1 MIEVDRLSLSVAEE
15 KKASFQN
22 AEKMKGERTEN
33 MNQWKKRVTAL
44 GLAGMLAVTGLTGC
58 GSMNNDDVVATV
70 GESEIKLG
78 VANFYARM
86 QQAQYETYYAGMMGT
101 TGEELWAKETD
112 GKTYEQSVKSDMIKS
127 LENIYILEQ
136 HASEYDV
143 VLSEDEKKAIDKAAE
158 EFDENNALEDKEAVS
173 GYNKYV
179 KKVLEL
185 ITIQSKMED
194 AMTADVDTEVSDDE
208 AAQKAMKYVFY
219 SYTKDENDS
228 TSTMSE
234 TEKTEVKKKATDF
247 AEKLKNSDTKDIDA
261 VASEAGMEVQ
271 TATFDSES
279 TSPNADLVKAADAL
293 TAEGDVTDAIET
305 DSGIYVAKVT
315 SFLDRTATD
324 AKKQS
329 IVEERKKDQYDDLLK
344 KWRKKTDINLN
355 KRVWKKVD
363 FQKQGVTVKD
373 TSGNTEES
381 AE

>member
-1 MIEVDRLSLSVAEE
+1 
-15 KKASFQN
+15 
-22 AEKMKGERTEN
+22 MKGERTEN

-136 HASEYDV
+136 HASEYEV

-185 ITIQSKMED
+185 LTIQSKMED
-194 AMTADVDTEVSDDE
+194 AMTADVDTEVSDAE

-261 VASEAGMEVQ
+261 VANEAGMEVQ

>member
-1 MIEVDRLSLSVAEE
+1 
-15 KKASFQN
+15 
-22 AEKMKGERTEN
+22 
-33 MNQWKKRVTAL
+33 
-44 GLAGMLAVTGLTGC
+44 
-58 GSMNNDDVVATV
+58 
-70 GESEIKLG
+70 
-78 VANFYARM
+78 
-86 QQAQYETYYAGMMGT
+86 
-101 TGEELWAKETD
+101 
-112 GKTYEQSVKSDMIKS
+112 
-127 LENIYILEQ
+127 
-136 HASEYDV
+136 
-143 VLSEDEKKAIDKAAE
+143 
-158 EFDENNALEDKEAVS
+158 
-173 GYNKYV
+173 
-179 KKVLEL
+179 
-185 ITIQSKMED
+185 
-194 AMTADVDTEVSDDE
+194 
-208 AAQKAMKYVFY
+208 
-219 SYTKDENDS
+219 
-228 TSTMSE
+228 MSE

-261 VASEAGMEVQ
+261 AANEADMEVQ

>member
-1 MIEVDRLSLSVAEE
+1 
-15 KKASFQN
+15 
-22 AEKMKGERTEN
+22 

-112 GKTYEQSVKSDMIKS
+112 GKTYEQSVKSNMIKS
-127 LENIYILEQ
+127 LENMYILEQ

-143 VLSEDEKKAIDKAAE
+143 ALSEDEKKAIDKAAE

-185 ITIQSKMED
+185 LTIQSKMED
-194 AMTADVDTEVSDDE
+194 VMTADVDTEVSDDE
-208 AAQKAMKYVFY
+208 AAQKSMKYVFY

-234 TEKTEVKKKATDF
+234 IEKTEAKQKATDF

-261 VASEAGMEVQ
+261 VANEAGMEVQ

-279 TSPNADLVKAADAL
+279 TSPNADLVKAADTL

-329 IVEERKKDQYDDLLK
+329 IVEERKQDQYDAFLK
-344 KWRKKTDINLN
+344 KWRKKTNIDLN

-363 FQKQGVTVKD
+363 FQKQGVTVKN
-373 TSGNTEES
+373 TSSNAEES

>member
-1 MIEVDRLSLSVAEE
+1 
-15 KKASFQN
+15 
-22 AEKMKGERTEN
+22 

-185 ITIQSKMED
+185 LTIQSKMED

-261 VASEAGMEVQ
+261 AANEAGMEVQ

>member
-1 MIEVDRLSLSVAEE
+1 
-15 KKASFQN
+15 
-22 AEKMKGERTEN
+22 
-33 MNQWKKRVTAL
+33 
-44 GLAGMLAVTGLTGC
+44 
-58 GSMNNDDVVATV
+58 
-70 GESEIKLG
+70 
-78 VANFYARM
+78 
-86 QQAQYETYYAGMMGT
+86 
-101 TGEELWAKETD
+101 
-112 GKTYEQSVKSDMIKS
+112 MIKS
-127 LENIYILEQ
+127 LENMYILEQ

-143 VLSEDEKKAIDKAAE
+143 ALSEDEKKAIDEAAE

-173 GYNKYV
+173 GYAKYV

-185 ITIQSKMED
+185 VTIQSKMED

-208 AAQKAMKYVFY
+208 AAQKSMKYVFY
-219 SYTKDENDS
+219 SYTKNENDS

-234 TEKTEVKKKATDF
+234 TEKTEAKQKANDF

-261 VASEAGMEVQ
+261 VANEAGMEVQ

-329 IVEERKKDQYDDLLK
+329 IVEERKQDQYDTLLK
-344 KWRKKTDINLN
+344 KWRKKTDIDLN

>member
-1 MIEVDRLSLSVAEE
+1 
-15 KKASFQN
+15 
-22 AEKMKGERTEN
+22 

-112 GKTYEQSVKSDMIKS
+112 GKTYEQSVKSDIIKS

-185 ITIQSKMED
+185 LTIQSKMED

-261 VASEAGMEVQ
+261 VANEADMEVQ

-293 TAEGDVTDAIET
+293 TAEGDITDAIET

>member
-1 MIEVDRLSLSVAEE
+1 
-15 KKASFQN
+15 
-22 AEKMKGERTEN
+22 MKGERTEN

-112 GKTYEQSVKSDMIKS
+112 GKTYEQSVKSNMIKS
-127 LENIYILEQ
+127 LENMYILEQ

-143 VLSEDEKKAIDKAAE
+143 ALSEDEKKAIDKAAE

-185 ITIQSKMED
+185 LTIQSKMED
-194 AMTADVDTEVSDDE
+194 VMTADVDTEVSDDE
-208 AAQKAMKYVFY
+208 AAQKSMKYVFY

-234 TEKTEVKKKATDF
+234 IEKTEAKQKATDF

-261 VASEAGMEVQ
+261 VANEAGMEVQ

-329 IVEERKKDQYDDLLK
+329 IVEERKQDQYDAFLK
-344 KWRKKTDINLN
+344 KWRKKTNIDLN

-373 TSGNTEES
+373 TSSNAEES

>member
-1 MIEVDRLSLSVAEE
+1 
-15 KKASFQN
+15 
-22 AEKMKGERTEN
+22 

-112 GKTYEQSVKSDMIKS
+112 GKTYEQSVNSDIIKS

-185 ITIQSKMED
+185 LTIQSKMED

-261 VASEAGMEVQ
+261 VANEADMEVQ

>member
-1 MIEVDRLSLSVAEE
+1 
-15 KKASFQN
+15 
-22 AEKMKGERTEN
+22 MKGERTEN

-136 HASEYDV
+136 HASEYEV

-185 ITIQSKMED
+185 LTIQSKMED

-261 VASEAGMEVQ
+261 VANEAGMEVQ

-293 TAEGDVTDAIET
+293 TTEGDVTDAIET

>member
-1 MIEVDRLSLSVAEE
+1 
-15 KKASFQN
+15 
-22 AEKMKGERTEN
+22 MKGERTEN

-86 QQAQYETYYAGMMGT
+86 QQAHYETYYAGMMGT

-136 HASEYDV
+136 HASEYEV

-185 ITIQSKMED
+185 LTIQSKMED

-261 VASEAGMEVQ
+261 VANEAGMEVQ

>member
-1 MIEVDRLSLSVAEE
+1 
-15 KKASFQN
+15 
-22 AEKMKGERTEN
+22 

-136 HASEYDV
+136 HASEYEV

-185 ITIQSKMED
+185 LTIQSKMED
-194 AMTADVDTEVSDDE
+194 VMTADVDTEVSDDE

-261 VASEAGMEVQ
+261 VANEAGMEVQ

-329 IVEERKKDQYDDLLK
+329 IVEERKKDQYDNLLK

>member
-1 MIEVDRLSLSVAEE
+1 
-15 KKASFQN
+15 
-22 AEKMKGERTEN
+22 

-44 GLAGMLAVTGLTGC
+44 GMAGMLAVTGLTGC
-58 GSMNNDDVVATV
+58 GAMNNDDVVATV
-70 GESEIKLG
+70 GKSEIKLG

-127 LENIYILEQ
+127 LENMYILKQ

-143 VLSEDEKKAIDKAAE
+143 VLSEDEKKAIDKATE

-185 ITIQSKMED
+185 LTIQSKMED

-234 TEKTEVKKKATDF
+234 TEKTEAKQKANDF

-261 VASEAGMEVQ
+261 VAKEAGMEVQ

-279 TSPNADLVKAADAL
+279 TSPNADLVKAADTLA
-293 TAEGDVTDAIET
+293 AEGDVTDAIET

-324 AKKQS
+324 AKKKS
-329 IVEERKKDQYDDLLK
+329 IVEERKQDQYDTLLK
-344 KWRKKTDINLN
+344 KWRKKTDIDLN

>member
-1 MIEVDRLSLSVAEE
+1 
-15 KKASFQN
+15 
-22 AEKMKGERTEN
+22 

-127 LENIYILEQ
+127 LENMYILEQ
-136 HASEYDV
+136 HASENDV

-208 AAQKAMKYVFY
+208 AAQKAMKYVVY

>member
-1 MIEVDRLSLSVAEE
+1 
-15 KKASFQN
+15 
-22 AEKMKGERTEN
+22 

-143 VLSEDEKKAIDKAAE
+143 VLSEDEKKAIEKAAE

-194 AMTADVDTEVSDDE
+194 VMTADVDTEVSDDE

-261 VASEAGMEVQ
+261 VANEAGMEVQ

>member
-1 MIEVDRLSLSVAEE
+1 
-15 KKASFQN
+15 
-22 AEKMKGERTEN
+22 MKGERTEN

-136 HASEYDV
+136 HASEYEV

-158 EFDENNALEDKEAVS
+158 KFDENNALEDKEAVS

-185 ITIQSKMED
+185 LTIQSKMED

-279 TSPNADLVKAADAL
+279 TSPTADLVKAADAL

>member
-1 MIEVDRLSLSVAEE
+1 
-15 KKASFQN
+15 
-22 AEKMKGERTEN
+22 MKGERTEN

-127 LENIYILEQ
+127 LENMYILEQ

-185 ITIQSKMED
+185 LTIQSKMED

-261 VASEAGMEVQ
+261 VANEAGMEVQ

-355 KRVWKKVD
+355 KSVWKKVD

>member
-1 MIEVDRLSLSVAEE
+1 
-15 KKASFQN
+15 
-22 AEKMKGERTEN
+22 

-112 GKTYEQSVKSDMIKS
+112 GKTYEQSVKSNMIKS
-127 LENIYILEQ
+127 LENMYILEQ

-143 VLSEDEKKAIDKAAE
+143 ALSEDEKKAIDKAAE

-185 ITIQSKMED
+185 LTIQSKMED
-194 AMTADVDTEVSDDE
+194 VMTADVDTEVSDDE
-208 AAQKAMKYVFY
+208 AAQKSMKYVFY

-234 TEKTEVKKKATDF
+234 IEKTEAKQKATDF

-261 VASEAGMEVQ
+261 VANEAGMEVQ

-329 IVEERKKDQYDDLLK
+329 IVEERKQDQYDAFLK
-344 KWRKKTDINLN
+344 KWRKKTDIDLN

-373 TSGNTEES
+373 TSSNAEES

>member
-1 MIEVDRLSLSVAEE
+1 
-15 KKASFQN
+15 
-22 AEKMKGERTEN
+22 

-44 GLAGMLAVTGLTGC
+44 GMAGMLAVTGLTGC
-58 GSMNNDDVVATV
+58 GAMNNDDVVATV
-70 GESEIKLG
+70 GKSEIKLG

-127 LENIYILEQ
+127 LENMYILMQ

-143 VLSEDEKKAIDKAAE
+143 VLSEDEKKAIDKATE

-185 ITIQSKMED
+185 LTIQSKMED

-234 TEKTEVKKKATDF
+234 TEKTEAKQKANDF

-261 VASEAGMEVQ
+261 VAKEAGMEVQ

-279 TSPNADLVKAADAL
+279 TSPNADLVKAADTLA
-293 TAEGDVTDAIET
+293 AEGDVTDAIET

-324 AKKQS
+324 AKKKS
-329 IVEERKKDQYDDLLK
+329 IVEERKQDQYDTLLK
-344 KWRKKTDINLN
+344 KWRKKTDIDLN

>member
-1 MIEVDRLSLSVAEE
+1 
-15 KKASFQN
+15 
-22 AEKMKGERTEN
+22 

-112 GKTYEQSVKSDMIKS
+112 GKTYEQSVKSNMIKS
-127 LENIYILEQ
+127 LENMYILEQ

-143 VLSEDEKKAIDKAAE
+143 ALSEDEKKAIDKAAE

-185 ITIQSKMED
+185 LTIQSKMED
-194 AMTADVDTEVSDDE
+194 VMTADVDTEVSDDE
-208 AAQKAMKYVFY
+208 AAQKSMKYVFY

-234 TEKTEVKKKATDF
+234 IEKTEAKQKATDF

-261 VASEAGMEVQ
+261 VANEAGMEVQ

-315 SFLDRTATD
+315 NFLDRTATD

-329 IVEERKKDQYDDLLK
+329 IVEERKQDQYDAFLK
-344 KWRKKTDINLN
+344 KWRKKTDIDLN

-373 TSGNTEES
+373 TSGNAEES

>member
-1 MIEVDRLSLSVAEE
+1 
-15 KKASFQN
+15 
-22 AEKMKGERTEN
+22 MKGERTEN

-112 GKTYEQSVKSDMIKS
+112 GKTYEQSVKSNMIKS
-127 LENIYILEQ
+127 LENMYILEQ

-143 VLSEDEKKAIDKAAE
+143 ALSEDEKKAIDKAAE

-185 ITIQSKMED
+185 LTIQSKMED
-194 AMTADVDTEVSDDE
+194 VMTADVDTEVSDDE
-208 AAQKAMKYVFY
+208 AAQKSMKYVFY

-234 TEKTEVKKKATDF
+234 IEKTEAKQKATDF

-261 VASEAGMEVQ
+261 VANEAGMEVQ

-329 IVEERKKDQYDDLLK
+329 IVEERKQDQYDAFLK
-344 KWRKKTDINLN
+344 KWRKKTDIDLN

-373 TSGNTEES
+373 TSSNAEES

>member
-1 MIEVDRLSLSVAEE
+1 
-15 KKASFQN
+15 
-22 AEKMKGERTEN
+22 MKGERTEN

-127 LENIYILEQ
+127 LENMYILEQ

-185 ITIQSKMED
+185 LTIQSKMED

-261 VASEAGMEVQ
+261 VANEAGMEVQ

-279 TSPNADLVKAADAL
+279 TSPNADLVKTADAL

>member
-1 MIEVDRLSLSVAEE
+1 
-15 KKASFQN
+15 
-22 AEKMKGERTEN
+22 

-112 GKTYEQSVKSDMIKS
+112 GKTYEQSVKSNMIKS
-127 LENIYILEQ
+127 LENMYILEQ

-143 VLSEDEKKAIDKAAE
+143 ALSEDEKKAIDKAAE

-185 ITIQSKMED
+185 LTIQSKMED
-194 AMTADVDTEVSDDE
+194 VMTADVDTEVSDDE
-208 AAQKAMKYVFY
+208 AAQKSMKYVFY

-234 TEKTEVKKKATDF
+234 IEKTEAKQKATDF

-261 VASEAGMEVQ
+261 VANEAGMEVQ

-315 SFLDRTATD
+315 NFLDRTATD

-329 IVEERKKDQYDDLLK
+329 IVEERKQDQYDAFLK
-344 KWRKKTDINLN
+344 KWRKKTDIDLN

-373 TSGNTEES
+373 TSSNAEES

>member
-1 MIEVDRLSLSVAEE
+1 
-15 KKASFQN
+15 
-22 AEKMKGERTEN
+22 

-112 GKTYEQSVKSDMIKS
+112 GKTYEQSVKSNMIKS
-127 LENIYILEQ
+127 LENMYILEQ

-143 VLSEDEKKAIDKAAE
+143 ALSEDEKKAIDKAAE

-185 ITIQSKMED
+185 LTIQSKMED
-194 AMTADVDTEVSDDE
+194 VMTADVDTEVSDDE
-208 AAQKAMKYVFY
+208 AAQKSMKYVFY

-234 TEKTEVKKKATDF
+234 IEKTEAKQKATDF

-261 VASEAGMEVQ
+261 VANEAGMEVQ

-329 IVEERKKDQYDDLLK
+329 IVEERKQDQYDAFLK
-344 KWRKKTDINLN
+344 KWRKKTNIDLN

-373 TSGNTEES
+373 TSSNAEES

>member
-1 MIEVDRLSLSVAEE
+1 
-15 KKASFQN
+15 
-22 AEKMKGERTEN
+22 MKGERTEN

-136 HASEYDV
+136 HASEYEV

-185 ITIQSKMED
+185 LTIQSKMED

-261 VASEAGMEVQ
+261 VANEAGMEVQ

-293 TAEGDVTDAIET
+293 TVEGDVTDAIET

>member
-1 MIEVDRLSLSVAEE
+1 
-15 KKASFQN
+15 
-22 AEKMKGERTEN
+22 MKGERTEN

-127 LENIYILEQ
+127 LENMYILEQ

-143 VLSEDEKKAIDKAAE
+143 VLSEDEKKAIDKAVE

-173 GYNKYV
+173 GYNKNV

-261 VASEAGMEVQ
+261 VANEAGMEVQ

-381 AE
+381 EE

>member
-1 MIEVDRLSLSVAEE
+1 
-15 KKASFQN
+15 
-22 AEKMKGERTEN
+22 

-44 GLAGMLAVTGLTGC
+44 GMAGMLAVTGLTGC
-58 GSMNNDDVVATV
+58 GAMNNDDVVATV
-70 GESEIKLG
+70 GKSEIKLG

-127 LENIYILEQ
+127 LENMYILEQ

-143 VLSEDEKKAIDKAAE
+143 VLSEDEKKAIDKATE

-185 ITIQSKMED
+185 LTIQSKMED

-219 SYTKDENDS
+219 SYTKAENDS

-234 TEKTEVKKKATDF
+234 TEKTEAKQKANDF

-261 VASEAGMEVQ
+261 VAKEAGMEVQ

-279 TSPNADLVKAADAL
+279 TSPNADLVKAADTLA
-293 TAEGDVTDAIET
+293 AEGDVTDAIET

-324 AKKQS
+324 AKKKS
-329 IVEERKKDQYDDLLK
+329 IVEERKQDQYDTLLK
-344 KWRKKTDINLN
+344 KWRKKTDIDLN

>member
-1 MIEVDRLSLSVAEE
+1 
-15 KKASFQN
+15 
-22 AEKMKGERTEN
+22 

-70 GESEIKLG
+70 GESKIKLG

-127 LENIYILEQ
+127 LENMYILEQ

-185 ITIQSKMED
+185 LTIQSKMED

-261 VASEAGMEVQ
+261 AANEAGMEVQ